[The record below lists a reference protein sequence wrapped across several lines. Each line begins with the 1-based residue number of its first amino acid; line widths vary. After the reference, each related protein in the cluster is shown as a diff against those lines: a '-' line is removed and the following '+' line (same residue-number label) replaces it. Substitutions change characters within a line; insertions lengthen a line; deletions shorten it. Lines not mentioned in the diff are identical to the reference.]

1 MSRKSDIRMHVEHL
15 FEGRTLTKETIEL
28 KEEIYGNLVARYED
42 YVAQGMTD
50 DEAFRRTCDA
60 VESVDDVI
68 DETAG
73 EKDAGSEAAGS
84 ADVTGEAAAAV
95 PEVDATVVS
104 PMADG
109 APEPPAEGGAIVA
122 RKRWPTLAIAAVAV
136 AAVLVVGMIVVTV
149 LGFVNADA
157 ARDAYGSSTTVDVQ
171 PQDVD
176 DSTSY
181 EEPGANA
188 GQDSS
193 TTTQTTT
200 PGTQNGTG
208 EQNRSDQGQGNRNS
222 ASATGLDAE
231 VYAHSV
237 DALTAATLASSGSSA
252 IENVARSLPLAEYLT
267 SVEAAPA
274 NGTATITYTY
284 QDRDRVAY
292 DDDCVDRALVYNVVA
307 LMSTVS
313 DLDRVE
319 LIEIEDDGHDYDR
332 DRQVFDRATVEGILG
347 IPLNAD
353 LLAADVWNAT
363 RDQVMTKRYWDPI
376 WESAEVD

>member
-1 MSRKSDIRMHVEHL
+1 MSRRADIRMHVEHL

-50 DEAFRRTCDA
+50 DEAYRRTCEA
-60 VESVDDVI
+60 VGSLDDVLG
-68 DETAG
+68 G
-73 EKDAGSEAAGS
+73 EKDEEQQSAPAEP
-84 ADVTGEAAAAV
+84 ADVAAD
-95 PEVDATVVS
+95 ETVVA
-104 PMADG
+104 PVVDG
-109 APEPPAEGGAIVA
+109 APEPPAEGAAASPEATVSAPKKRWSTPAIV
-122 RKRWPTLAIAAVAV
+122 IAAVV
-136 AAVLVVGMIVVTV
+136 AVLLVGTIVVTV
-149 LGFVNADA
+149 LNIVNTNA
-157 ARDAYGSSTTVDVQ
+157 ARDAYEGMTSEEVQ

-181 EEPGANA
+181 EEPGTNA
-188 GQDSS
+188 EQDSS
-193 TTTQTTT
+193 TTTQTT
-200 PGTQNGTG
+200 PQSTQNGAG
-208 EQNRSDQGQGNRNS
+208 EQNRGGQGQGNRDS

-231 VYAHSV
+231 VYAHSA
-237 DALTAATLASSGSSA
+237 DSLTAATLASSGSSA
-252 IENVARSLPLAEYLT
+252 VENVTRSLPLAEYLT
-267 SVEAAPA
+267 SVEATPA
-274 NGTATITYTY
+274 N
-284 QDRDRVAY
+284 RVAY

-319 LIEIEDDGHDYDR
+319 LIEIEDDGYDYDR

-363 RDQVMTKRYWDPI
+363 RDQVMTTRYWDPI
-376 WESAEVD
+376 WESADVD

>member
-1 MSRKSDIRMHVEHL
+1 MSRRGDIRMHVEHL

-42 YVAQGMTD
+42 YVAQGMGD
-50 DEAFRRTCDA
+50 DEAYRRTCEA
-60 VESVDDVI
+60 VGSLDDVLGG
-68 DETAG
+68 EG
-73 EKDAGSEAAGS
+73 EKDEEPQ
-84 ADVTGEAAAAV
+84 DAAADQSDV
-95 PEVDATVVS
+95 PADKTVVA
-104 PMADG
+104 PG
-109 APEPPAEGGAIVA
+109 APVPPEDAPGADEGASA
-122 RKRWPTLAIAAVAV
+122 PRRRWSNTMIA
-136 AAVLVVGMIVVTV
+136 VVTV
-149 LGFVNADA
+149 VAVLLVAIAVVTAINVLNASVA
-157 ARDAYGSSTTVDVQ
+157 LDAYDSSTSSSVQ
-171 PQDVD
+171 RTDAD
-176 DSTSY
+176 DSTTYVDPS
-181 EEPGANA
+181 ETG
-188 GQDSS
+188 
-193 TTTQTTT
+193 QTTT
-200 PGTQNGTG
+200 TPQG
-208 EQNRSDQGQGNRNS
+208 EQNGNGQQGGNGQQNG
-222 ASATGLDAE
+222 SATGLDAE

>member
-1 MSRKSDIRMHVEHL
+1 MSRKNDIRMHVEHL

-28 KEEIYGNLVARYED
+28 KEEVYGNLVARYED
-42 YVAQGMTD
+42 YIAQGMTD

-60 VESVDDVI
+60 VESLDDVLEGEKNEEPQDAPVEPSDSAA
-68 DETAG
+68 DETVVAPIVDG
-73 EKDAGSEAAGS
+73 ASEPPSEDSSNVPRRHWPTAAI
-84 ADVTGEAAAAV
+84 VAV
-95 PEVDATVVS
+95 ATVV
-104 PMADG
+104 
-109 APEPPAEGGAIVA
+109 
-122 RKRWPTLAIAAVAV
+122 
-136 AAVLVVGMIVVTV
+136 AVLVVGMIAVTV
-149 LGFVNADA
+149 FNIVNTNA
-157 ARDAYGSSTTVDVQ
+157 ARDAYESMTSEEVQ

-176 DSTSY
+176 DSTTY

-208 EQNRSDQGQGNRNS
+208 EQNRGDQGQGNRDS
-222 ASATGLDAE
+222 ASATGLDVE

-237 DALTAATLASSGSSA
+237 DALTAATLASSGASA
-252 IENVARSLPLAEYLT
+252 VENVARSLPLAEYLT
-267 SVEAAPA
+267 SVEAAPT

-292 DDDCVDRALVYNVVA
+292 DDDCVDRALVYNVAA

>member
-1 MSRKSDIRMHVEHL
+1 MVAVL
-15 FEGRTLTKETIEL
+15 
-28 KEEIYGNLVARYED
+28 LVA
-42 YVAQGMTD
+42 
-50 DEAFRRTCDA
+50 
-60 VESVDDVI
+60 
-68 DETAG
+68 
-73 EKDAGSEAAGS
+73 
-84 ADVTGEAAAAV
+84 
-95 PEVDATVVS
+95 
-104 PMADG
+104 
-109 APEPPAEGGAIVA
+109 
-122 RKRWPTLAIAAVAV
+122 IA
-136 AAVLVVGMIVVTV
+136 VVTAINV
-149 LGFVNADA
+149 LNASVA
-157 ARDAYGSSTTVDVQ
+157 LDAYDSSTSSSVQ
-171 PQDVD
+171 RTDAD
-176 DSTSY
+176 DSTTYVDPS
-181 EEPGANA
+181 ETG
-188 GQDSS
+188 
-193 TTTQTTT
+193 QTTT
-200 PGTQNGTG
+200 TPQG
-208 EQNRSDQGQGNRNS
+208 EQNGNGQQGGNGQQNG
-222 ASATGLDAE
+222 SATGLDAE

>member
-42 YVAQGMTD
+42 YVAQGMTE

-60 VESVDDVI
+60 VESLDDVL
-68 DETAG
+68 EG
-73 EKDAGSEAAGS
+73 EKDEEPQDAPVEPSDS
-84 ADVTGEAAAAV
+84 TADE
-95 PEVDATVVS
+95 TVVA
-104 PMADG
+104 PIVDG
-109 APEPPAEGGAIVA
+109 ATDPAAEDSSNVPRRHWPTAAIVA
-122 RKRWPTLAIAAVAV
+122 VAAVV
-136 AAVLVVGMIVVTV
+136 AVLVVGMIAVTV
-149 LGFVNADA
+149 FNIVNTNA
-157 ARDAYGSSTTVDVQ
+157 ARDAYESMTSEEVQ

-176 DSTSY
+176 DSTTY

-208 EQNRSDQGQGNRNS
+208 EQNRGDQGQGNRDS
-222 ASATGLDAE
+222 ASATGLDVE

-252 IENVARSLPLAEYLT
+252 VENVARSLPLAEYLT
-267 SVEAAPA
+267 SVEAAPT

-292 DDDCVDRALVYNVVA
+292 DDDCVDRALVYNVAA

>member
-28 KEEIYGNLVARYED
+28 KEEIYSNLVARYED
-42 YVAQGMTD
+42 YVAQGMGD
-50 DEAFRRTCDA
+50 DEAYRRTCEA
-60 VESVDDVI
+60 VGSLDDVLGG
-68 DETAG
+68 EG
-73 EKDAGSEAAGS
+73 EKDEEQQSAPAEP
-84 ADVTGEAAAAV
+84 ADVAAD
-95 PEVDATVVS
+95 ETVVA
-104 PMADG
+104 PVVDG
-109 APEPPAEGGAIVA
+109 APEPPAEGAAASPEATVSAPKKRWSTPAIV
-122 RKRWPTLAIAAVAV
+122 IAAVV
-136 AAVLVVGMIVVTV
+136 AVLLVGTIVVTV
-149 LGFVNADA
+149 LNIVNTNA
-157 ARDAYGSSTTVDVQ
+157 ARDAYEGMTSEEVQ

-181 EEPGANA
+181 EEPGTNA
-188 GQDSS
+188 EQDSS
-193 TTTQTTT
+193 TTTQTT
-200 PGTQNGTG
+200 PQSTQNGAG
-208 EQNRSDQGQGNRNS
+208 EQNRGGQGQGNRDS

-231 VYAHSV
+231 VYAHSA
-237 DALTAATLASSGSSA
+237 DSLTAATLASSGSSA
-252 IENVARSLPLAEYLT
+252 VENVTRSLPLAEYLT
-267 SVEAAPA
+267 SVEATPA

-319 LIEIEDDGHDYDR
+319 LIEIEDDGYDYDR

-376 WESAEVD
+376 WESADVD

>member
-1 MSRKSDIRMHVEHL
+1 MSRRGDIRMHVEHL

-60 VESVDDVI
+60 VESLDDVL
-68 DETAG
+68 EG
-73 EKDAGSEAAGS
+73 EKDEGPQSAPAEPTGVAADETVVAPVGGGASEPPS
-84 ADVTGEAAAAV
+84 EDAAV
-95 PEVDATVVS
+95 SPEAMVS
-104 PMADG
+104 
-109 APEPPAEGGAIVA
+109 APKKRWSTPAIIIVA
-122 RKRWPTLAIAAVAV
+122 VV
-136 AAVLVVGMIVVTV
+136 AVLVVGMIAVTV
-149 LGFVNADA
+149 FNIVNTNA
-157 ARDAYGSSTTVDVQ
+157 ARDAYEGMTSEEVQ

-208 EQNRSDQGQGNRNS
+208 EQNRGDQGQGNRNS